1 LAKVHPHENQRGGNA
16 VAEPAESVLKRAMRI
31 DSEQL
36 PQHLARGLK
45 SLYIVYGEE
54 MLLALE
60 AADRIRA
67 KALEQ
72 GFDERRVLVA
82 ETGFDWGELAMVSNS
97 MSLFAPK
104 RLLDL
109 RIPSGKP
116 GKDGSEAL
124 QQLAGSLPEDTVTL
138 LTLPGVDRQSQKAKW
153 FEALDGAGVL
163 VQAAAI
169 KRDRLGA
176 WLAGRLALQSQQ
188 ADAQTIEFLVD
199 RVEGNLMAAHQEVQK
214 LALLFPAGPLP
225 FDEVKNAV
233 VDVARFNV
241 FEIGATVLKADRV
254 HFVRMLDGLRA
265 EGAAAPLVLWAI
277 AEEARGMARVKAA
290 MAGGTPVAQALRDAR
305 VWGPRQDLMPAALR
319 RLTQAQLIA
328 ALRHAAGID
337 RMIKGLGNGDVWD
350 GLLQLGLELMAPAQQ
365 GRDPANRG
373 KIGASI
379 RG

>member
-1 LAKVHPHENQRGGNA
+1 
-16 VAEPAESVLKRAMRI
+16 MRI

-36 PQHLARGLK
+36 TQHLSRGLK
-45 SLYIVYGEE
+45 SLYVVYGEE
-54 MLLALE
+54 LLLALE

-72 GFDERRVLVA
+72 GFDERRVLIA
-82 ETGFDWGELAMVSNS
+82 ESNFDWGELDMVSNS
-97 MSLFAPK
+97 LSLFAPK

-124 QQLAGSLPEDTVTL
+124 QRLATDLPDETVTVISLP
-138 LTLPGVDRQSQKAKW
+138 GIDRQAQTSKW
-153 FEALDGAGVL
+153 FEALDKAGVA
-163 VQAAAI
+163 VHAAAI
-169 KRDRLGA
+169 KRDRLGQ
-176 WLAGRLALQSQQ
+176 WLAGRLAQQSQR

-214 LALLFPAGPLP
+214 LALLFPAGQLP

-241 FEIGATVLKADRV
+241 FEIGATLLKADRV
-254 HFVRMLDGLRA
+254 HFVRVLDGLQA
-265 EGAAAPLVLWAI
+265 EGTAAPLVLWAI
-277 AEEARGMARVKAA
+277 TEEVRAVASVKAA
-290 MAGGTPVAQALRDAR
+290 MAAGRPLAQALREAR
-305 VWGPRQDLMPAALR
+305 VWGPRQESAPAALR

-328 ALRHAAGID
+328 ALRHAADID
-337 RMIKGLGNGDVWD
+337 RMIKGLASGDLWD
-350 GLLQLGLELMAPAQQ
+350 ALLQLGLELTAAQH
-365 GRDPANRG
+365 GRDTANRG
-373 KIGASI
+373 KIGAGI

>member
-1 LAKVHPHENQRGGNA
+1 
-16 VAEPAESVLKRAMRI
+16 MRI

-36 PQHLARGLK
+36 IQHLSRGLK
-45 SLYIVYGEE
+45 SLYVVYGEE
-54 MLLALE
+54 LLLALE

-72 GFDERRVLVA
+72 DFDERRVLIA
-82 ETGFDWGELAMVSNS
+82 ESGFDWGELAMLSNS
-97 MSLFAPK
+97 LSLFAPK

-124 QQLAGSLPEDTVTL
+124 QQLAASLPADTVTL
-138 LTLPGVDRQSQKAKW
+138 IMLPGIDRQGQTSKW
-153 FEALDGAGVL
+153 FEALDKAGVA
-163 VQAAAI
+163 VHAAAI
-169 KRDRLGA
+169 KRDRLGP
-176 WLAGRLALQSQQ
+176 WLASRLAQQGQQ
-188 ADAQTIEFLVD
+188 ADPQTIEFLID

-214 LALLFPAGPLP
+214 LALLFRAGALP

-241 FEIGATVLKADRV
+241 FEIGVTLLKSDRA
-254 HFVRMLDGLRA
+254 HFVRMLDGLQA

-277 AEEARGMARVKAA
+277 AEEARAMARVKTA
-290 MAGGTPVAQALRDAR
+290 MAAGRPLAQALRDAR

-319 RLTQAQLIA
+319 RLTQGQLIA
-328 ALRHAAGID
+328 ALRHAADID
-337 RMIKGLGNGDVWD
+337 RLIKGLASGDAWD
-350 GLLQLGLELMAPAQQ
+350 ELLQLGLELMSTAPQ
-365 GRDPANRG
+365 GRDAANRG
-373 KIGASI
+373 KIGAGT

>member
-1 LAKVHPHENQRGGNA
+1 
-16 VAEPAESVLKRAMRI
+16 MRI

-36 PQHLARGLK
+36 IQHLSRGLK
-45 SLYIVYGEE
+45 SLYVVHGEE
-54 MLLALE
+54 LLLALE

-72 GFDERRVLVA
+72 GFDERRVLIA
-82 ETGFDWGELAMVSNS
+82 EPGFDWGELAMASNS

-109 RIPSGKP
+109 RIASGKP

-124 QQLAGSLPEDTVTL
+124 QQLAGSLPAETVTL
-138 LTLPGVDRQSQKAKW
+138 ITLPGIDRQALTSKW
-153 FEALDGAGVL
+153 FEALDKAGVA
-163 VQAAAI
+163 VHAAAI
-169 KRDRLGA
+169 KRDRLGQ
-176 WLAGRLALQSQQ
+176 WLAHRLALQAQQ
-188 ADAQTIEFLVD
+188 ADSQTIEFLID
-199 RVEGNLMAAHQEVQK
+199 RVEGNLVAAHQEVQK

-241 FEIGATVLKADRV
+241 FEIGATLLKADRV
-254 HFVRMLDGLRA
+254 HFVRMLDGLQA
-265 EGAAAPLVLWAI
+265 EGTAAPLVLWAI
-277 AEEARGMARVKAA
+277 AEEARAMAKVKAA
-290 MAGGTPVAQALRDAR
+290 MAAGRPLAQALRDAR

-328 ALRHAAGID
+328 ALRRAADID
-337 RMIKGLGNGDVWD
+337 RMIKGLASGDVWD
-350 GLLQLGLELMAPAQQ
+350 ALLQLGLELAAAAPQ
-365 GRDPANRG
+365 GRDAANRG
-373 KIGASI
+373 KIGAGI

>member
-1 LAKVHPHENQRGGNA
+1 
-16 VAEPAESVLKRAMRI
+16 MRI

-36 PQHLARGLK
+36 HQHLSRGLK
-45 SLYIVYGEE
+45 SLYVVYGEE
-54 MLLALE
+54 LLLALE

-72 GFDERRVLVA
+72 GFDERRVLIA
-82 ETGFDWGELAMVSNS
+82 EPGFDWGELAMVSNS

-124 QQLAGSLPEDTVTL
+124 QKLAASLPDDTVTL
-138 LTLPGVDRQSQKAKW
+138 ITLPGVDRQSQKAKW
-153 FEALDGAGVL
+153 FEALDGAGL
-163 VQAAAI
+163 AVQAAAI
-169 KRDRLGA
+169 KRDHLGQ
-176 WLAGRLALQSQQ
+176 WLAGRLAHQGQQ
-188 ADAQTIEFLVD
+188 ADSQTIEFLID

-225 FDEVKNAV
+225 FDDVKNAV

-241 FEIGATVLKADRV
+241 FEIGATLLKADRV
-254 HFVRMLDGLRA
+254 HFVRMLDGLQA

-277 AEEARGMARVKAA
+277 AEEARAMARVKAA
-290 MAGGTPVAQALRDAR
+290 MAGGRPLGQALRDAR
-305 VWGPRQDLMPAALR
+305 VWGPRQDLMPPALRRLSQAQLLAALR
-319 RLTQAQLIA
+319 RA
-328 ALRHAAGID
+328 ADID
-337 RMIKGLGNGDVWD
+337 RMIKGLANGDVWD

-365 GRDPANRG
+365 GRERVNRG

>member
-1 LAKVHPHENQRGGNA
+1 
-16 VAEPAESVLKRAMRI
+16 MRI

-36 PQHLARGLK
+36 PQHLSRGLK
-45 SLYIVYGEE
+45 SLYVVYGEE
-54 MLLALE
+54 LLLALE

-72 GFDERRVLVA
+72 GFDERRVLIA
-82 ETGFDWGELAMVSNS
+82 EPGFDWGELAMVSNS

-116 GKDGSEAL
+116 GNDGSEAL
-124 QQLAGSLPEDTVTL
+124 QKLAASLPEDTVTL
-138 LTLPGVDRQSQKAKW
+138 ITLPGVDRKSQKAKW
-153 FEALDGAGVL
+153 FEALDGAGVA

-169 KRDRLGA
+169 KRDRLGS
-176 WLAGRLALQSQQ
+176 WLAGRLAQQGQQ
-188 ADAQTIEFLVD
+188 ADPRTIEFLID

-214 LALLFPAGPLP
+214 LALLFPAGTLP

-241 FEIGATVLKADRV
+241 FEIGATLLKSDRG
-254 HFVRMLDGLRA
+254 HFVRMLDGLKA

-277 AEEARGMARVKAA
+277 AEEARAMARVRTA
-290 MAGGTPVAQALRDAR
+290 MAGGRPLAQALRDAR

-319 RLTQAQLIA
+319 RHPQKQLLA
-328 ALRHAAGID
+328 ALSRAADID
-337 RMIKGLGNGDVWD
+337 RMIKGLANGDVWD

-365 GRDPANRG
+365 GREMGNRG

>member
-1 LAKVHPHENQRGGNA
+1 
-16 VAEPAESVLKRAMRI
+16 MRI

-36 PQHLARGLK
+36 TQHLSRGLK
-45 SLYIVYGEE
+45 SLYVVYGEE
-54 MLLALE
+54 LLLALE

-72 GFDERRVLVA
+72 GFDERRVLIA
-82 ETGFDWGELAMVSNS
+82 ESNFDWGELDMVSNS
-97 MSLFAPK
+97 LSLFAPK

-124 QQLAGSLPEDTVTL
+124 QRLATDLPDETVTVISLP
-138 LTLPGVDRQSQKAKW
+138 GIDRQAQTSKW
-153 FEALDGAGVL
+153 FEALDKAGVA
-163 VQAAAI
+163 VHAAAI
-169 KRDRLGA
+169 KRDRLGQ
-176 WLAGRLALQSQQ
+176 WLAGRLAQQSQR

-214 LALLFPAGPLP
+214 LALLFPAGQLP

-241 FEIGATVLKADRV
+241 FEIGATLLKADRV
-254 HFVRMLDGLRA
+254 HFVRVLDGLQA
-265 EGAAAPLVLWAI
+265 EGTAAPLVLWAI
-277 AEEARGMARVKAA
+277 TEEVRAMASVKAA
-290 MAGGTPVAQALRDAR
+290 MAAGRPLAQALREAR
-305 VWGPRQDLMPAALR
+305 VWGPRQELIPAALR

-328 ALRHAAGID
+328 ALRHASDID
-337 RMIKGLGNGDVWD
+337 RMIKGLASGDLWD
-350 GLLQLGLELMAPAQQ
+350 ALLQLGLELTAAQH
-365 GRDPANRG
+365 GRDTANRG
-373 KIGASI
+373 KIGAGI